1 MKKIFKIALLFMA
14 VTLVTPVVTSC
25 SEDTKEETTTAD
37 TAALKAEIE
46 ECEALLNAATT
57 DDYPQ
62 EAIDNFRKIVDQA
75 KAVLE
80 SNPSQ
85 TAVDNLL
92 TQLQKAKESFLA
104 AAYDALPTE
113 QMICAWDFETE
124 GDEQVSTGT
133 KAWKAVLA
141 AGPEAIFGSDTFKP
155 QFKEGEGVNG
165 GNALYFDN
173 GAHLE
178 VSDIVESEL
187 LKNELSISVW
197 VKPVKT
203 VAGNYIISYN
213 YWNTF
218 KLNLESE
225 NKPFFTVATEQG
237 IIDADNERAGSV
249 KENEW
254 AHLVVTM
261 SYTDHQM
268 KFYVNGEETKVWDET
283 GKPQLASNKWAASY
297 ESPTG
302 NVLPLMIGAC
312 TTYEEASTWDWF
324 TPSKES
330 WDCFHGTIDQ
340 VKIFTVALTNGQVKK
355 LYNDEKGE

>member
-1 MKKIFKIALLFMA
+1 MA

-25 SEDTKEETTTAD
+25 SEDSKEETSVAD
-37 TAALKAEIE
+37 TSALKAKVD
-46 ECEALLNAATT
+46 ECETLLNSATT
-57 DDYPQ
+57 DNYP
-62 EAIDNFRKIVDQA
+62 EDAIENFRKVVEQA
-75 KAVLE
+75 KAVLN
-80 SNPSQ
+80 SNPTQS
-85 TAVDNLL
+85 AVDNLV
-92 TQLQKAKESFLA
+92 TQLDKAKEAFLA
-104 AAYDALPTE
+104 SAYDALPTD
-113 QMICAWDFETE
+113 QMILAWDFETE

-141 AGPEAIFGSDTFKP
+141 EGPAQIFGSDTSKP
-155 QFKEGEGVNG
+155 QFREGEGVGG
-165 GNALYFDN
+165 GNAFFFDN
-173 GAHLE
+173 GAHME
-178 VSDIVESEL
+178 VADVAEGEL

-218 KLNLESE
+218 KLNLQNE

-237 IIDADNERAGSV
+237 VIDADNERAASV

-261 SYTDHQM
+261 SYKDHQM
-268 KFYVNGEETKVWDET
+268 KFYVNGEETKVWDAT
-283 GKPQLASNKWAASY
+283 GKPQLASNAWAASY
-297 ESPTG
+297 VSPTG
-302 NVLPLMIGAC
+302 NKLPLMIGAC
-312 TTYEEASTWDWF
+312 TTYEEAELAWTDWF
-324 TPSKES
+324 SPSKEA

-340 VKIFTVALTNGQVKK
+340 VKIFTKALTKGQVKK